1 MPQILLINLFLQS
14 VYSFNKLIQLVQ
26 YFVIIKQRHKTFR
39 GKYRLAS
46 FFLPLFFSITARSSF
61 DNNLILLMVLPQF
74 IDSSNEFVD
83 FVGNNAEINS
93 KRFLDILCVYFVKT
107 EGFGVFPV
115 QRFNPIGDI
124 LFGKIITSDAIIK
137 KCQIIFS
144 KPATV

>member
-1 MPQILLINLFLQS
+1 
-14 VYSFNKLIQLVQ
+14 
-26 YFVIIKQRHKTFR
+26 
-39 GKYRLAS
+39 
-46 FFLPLFFSITARSSF
+46 
-61 DNNLILLMVLPQF
+61 MVLPQF

-83 FVGNNAEINS
+83 FVGNNAEVNS

-137 KCQIIFS
+137 KCQIIFFQTS
-144 KPATV
+144 NGVRKTLIIAI